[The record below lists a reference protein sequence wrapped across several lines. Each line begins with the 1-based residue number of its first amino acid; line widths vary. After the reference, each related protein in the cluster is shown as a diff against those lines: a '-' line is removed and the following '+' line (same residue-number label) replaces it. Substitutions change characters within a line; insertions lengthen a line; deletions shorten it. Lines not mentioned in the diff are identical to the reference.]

1 MQGVKA
7 MVRGM
12 HYRVFERVEKVEFS
26 ELLRYQAERVFG
38 DKLKAATW
46 LRQPRPHFDGLAA
59 LEFVQDE
66 VTCLQAKEFLDRLEH
81 GFTC

>member
-1 MQGVKA
+1 MQDVKA

-12 HYRVFERVEKVEFS
+12 HYRVFERVEKLEFS
-26 ELLRYQAERVFG
+26 KLLRYQAERVFG
-38 DKLKAATW
+38 DKLKAAAW

-66 VTCLQAKEFLDRLEH
+66 ATYLQAKEFLDRLEH

>member
-1 MQGVKA
+1 MS
-7 MVRGM
+7 
-12 HYRVFERVEKVEFS
+12 YT
-26 ELLRYQAERVFG
+26 LLILDEAERIFG
-38 DKLKAATW
+38 DKLKAAAW

-66 VTCLQAKEFLDRLEH
+66 VTYLQVKEFLDRLDH